1 MNKFEFSRAAAQVA
15 NKYFKTLKE
24 RFAFARAC
32 DLAIKQNP
40 DNPLSVLDPQY
51 KVLFDSE
58 ARARKLQAAENILRH
73 LPGKH
78 AQKSHGG
85 GRGGGSSKMTA
96 KKAANQVYAKAV
108 AAEPVITKQM
118 QDLAAANGAKM
129 IGLDN
134 RLKTVESLER
144 KIGDKARDEFGGDYE
159 AAAADI
165 GDSVRYTMELDPN
178 NYGGGIKNTI
188 DVLNEQGYQARVK
201 NYWQEGNI
209 YKGVNATITSPDG
222 QKFEL
227 QFHTRDSFD
236 LKETFQTEL
245 YKEHRLFT
253 TSAAR
258 KFELEVQMA
267 NNWLTVPTPANL
279 DLLATISKP
288 VLQLPTR
295 PIQ

>member
-1 MNKFEFSRAAAQVA
+1 MNKYQFSRYAGLVA
-15 NKYFKTLKE
+15 DKYIKGMKQRMEFIDAIE
-24 RFAFARAC
+24 
-32 DLAIKQNP
+32 LAIFTNP
-40 DNPLSVLDPQY
+40 ENPLEVLDSKY
-51 KVLFDSE
+51 KILFSMLDE
-58 ARARKLQAAENILRH
+58 VRH

-96 KKAANQVYAKAV
+96 KKAANQVATKAV
-108 AAEPVITKQM
+108 AAEPVITQQM
-118 QDLAAANGAKM
+118 QDLAAANGGQM
-129 IGLDN
+129 IGLDF
-134 RLKTVESLER
+134 RLKTEESLER
-144 KIGDKARDEFGGDYE
+144 KIADKARDEFGGDYE

-165 GDSVRYTMELDPN
+165 GDSVRYTMELNPN
-178 NYGGGIKNTI
+178 NYGNGVRSTI
-188 DVLNEQGYQARVK
+188 DSLNEQGYQTRVK

-227 QFHTRDSFD
+227 QFHTRDSFN
-236 LKETFQTEL
+236 LKETFNHKL
-245 YKEHRLFT
+245 YEEHRLST

-258 KFELEVQMA
+258 KFELEQQMA
-267 NNWLTVPTPANL
+267 NNWLSVSTPENL

-288 VLQLPTR
+288 VLQLPSR